1 MPDDLPAF
9 VIPLVCRAD
18 TNPAASRGG
27 DHYDLTTDSQL
38 NDKDT
43 KENAWCNKYI
53 HACTRAGILREE
65 EGENLR
71 ADEAITRAEPADS
84 INRIRP
90 KNDKQADFTDIKGHR
105 AEDAIN
111 QGYDKISRYSADI
124 Y

>member
-1 MPDDLPAF
+1 MAGDLPAF

-38 NDKDT
+38 NDKDA
-43 KENAWCNKYI
+43 KETARCNKYI

-71 ADEAITRAEPADS
+71 ADEAITRAEPADIIS
-84 INRIRP
+84 RIRP
-90 KNDKQADFTDIKGHR
+90 KNDKQADFTDIKSHR
-105 AEDAIN
+105 AEEAMN
-111 QGYDKISRYSADI
+111 QGYGKSSRYNPGI